1 MKINNNNNNNNKP
14 SELSKDIKLN
24 NKDLSL
30 IYDNM
35 PNIICIIPLFERP
48 FFPPQ
53 SLPMLLDSDY
63 LKSSIEKINQSSLQ
77 VGGFILAKEKEPPVS
92 SNDLFKYG
100 TSFKLHS
107 ESKAGNKVQ
116 IVAEGLM
123 RFKVKKWLTNEA
135 PFIAEVEYIKDNVNK
150 YDPIQ
155 IRAYILAI
163 INSIKKL
170 IPLNA
175 VYNEE
180 LKFFLNKF
188 INAEPSYFAEF
199 AASLTTANRTD
210 LQKVLEANDLI
221 KKLNLV
227 LNLIKQEIQ
236 VVKLQTTLAD
246 EIEEKI
252 DEQQREYFLREQLK
266 IIQEELGIDK
276 QETITDKEHYEKKL
290 EELDIPEDC
299 FETIENELDKMA
311 VLEPGSPEY
320 AVTRN
325 YLDTITGLPWG
336 VYSKDKVNIRNARK
350 VLNNEHEG
358 LEDIKERILEFIAV
372 GSLKGEISGS
382 IILLVGPPGVGK
394 TSIGKS
400 IATSLNREFYRFSVG
415 GMKDEAEI
423 KGHRRTYIGAMPGKI
438 IRALVDVGTS
448 NPVIMLDEIDKMCAS
463 YQGDPGAALLE
474 VLDSEQNNDFLDHY
488 LDVRYDLSKI
498 LFICTANTL
507 DTIPQPLLDRMEVLH
522 LAGYI
527 AEEKLAIA
535 KKHLWPR
542 LLKKSGLKSSQ
553 LKITTPTL
561 KRIID
566 DYARGA
572 GVRDLERK
580 LAKITRRAA
589 LKIIQDKKQKINV
602 TISDLPVIF
611 GEAYFPAE
619 MLMYG
624 IGVMTGLAWT
634 AMGGATIT
642 IEVSKVHN
650 NRRGL
655 RITGNLGEVMRE
667 SAEIAFS
674 YVSAKLDNYG
684 GDTKFFDHAFVHI
697 HVPEGAT
704 PKDGPSAGIT
714 IATALLSLANE
725 KEIKRNI
732 AMTGEITLTGHVLAV
747 GGIREKIIA
756 ARRNRIKEVILP
768 ECCRSDIEELPK
780 YLLDDLK
787 IHFVEHFDDI
797 YHLLFCK

>member
-1 MKINNNNNNNNKP
+1 MAADTDISNSNK
-14 SELSKDIKLN
+14 SLSVP
-24 NKDLSL
+24 
-30 IYDNM
+30 YDNL
-35 PNIICIIPLFERP
+35 PDTLCIIPLFERP

-53 SLPMLLDSDY
+53 TLPILLDSEY
-63 LKSSIEKINQSSLQ
+63 LKSSIDKINRSDLQ
-77 VGGFILAKEKEPPVS
+77 IGGFILSKNNDEPSDTEDLNQFGTCFKMHS
-92 SNDLFKYG
+92 STKTG
-100 TSFKLHS
+100 GKI
-107 ESKAGNKVQ
+107 Q
-116 IVAEGLM
+116 IVAEGIR
-123 RFKVKKWLTNEA
+123 RFKIKKWLSDET
-135 PFIAEVEYIKDNVNK
+135 PFMAEVEYIHDDIKK

-155 IRAYILAI
+155 VRAYILAI
-163 INSIKKL
+163 INTIKKL

-199 AASLTTANRTD
+199 AASLTTAPKEE
-210 LQKVLEANDLI
+210 LQKILEHKNLLEKLKNVLD
-221 KKLNLV
+221 
-227 LNLIKQEIQ
+227 LIKQEIE
-236 VVKLQTTLAD
+236 VVKIQTKLTKQV
-246 EIEEKI
+246 EENI
-252 DEQQREYFLREQLK
+252 NAEQREVILREQLK
-266 IIQEELGIDK
+266 IIQEELGITKD
-276 QETITDKEHYEKKL
+276 EPISDREHYEKRI
-290 EELDIPEDC
+290 EALDIPKEYL
-299 FETIENELDKMA
+299 ETIHDELEKLS
-311 VLEPGSPEY
+311 VIEPGSPEY
-320 AVTRN
+320 AVTRSF
-325 YLDTITGLPWG
+325 LDTVTGLPWG
-336 VYSKDKVNIRNARK
+336 IFSKDKVNIRNARK
-350 VLNNEHEG
+350 ILNDEHEG
-358 LEDIKERILEFIAV
+358 LDDIKERILEFIAI

-400 IATSLNREFYRFSVG
+400 IANSLGRQFYRFSVG

-438 IRALVDVGTS
+438 IRALSESGTS
-448 NPVIMLDEIDKMCAS
+448 NPVIMLDEIDKMCTS

-474 VLDSEQNNDFLDHY
+474 VLDPEQNKDFLDHY
-488 LDVRYDLSKI
+488 LDIRYDLSKI
-498 LFICTANTL
+498 LFVCTANTL

-527 AEEKLAIA
+527 TEEKLAIA

-542 LLKKSGLKSSQ
+542 LLKRAGLKSSQ
-553 LKITTPTL
+553 LKLTDASL
-561 KRIID
+561 KKIIE

-580 LAKITRRAA
+580 LSKLTRRAA
-589 LKIIQDKKQKINV
+589 LKIVQDKKHKIS
-602 TISDLPVIF
+602 ISVKDIINIF
-611 GEAYFPAE
+611 GEPYFPPE

-624 IGVMTGLAWT
+624 VGVMTGLAWT

-674 YVSAKLDNYG
+674 YISAKLEDYG
-684 GDTKFFDHAFVHI
+684 GDNKFFDHAFVHI

-714 IATALLSLANE
+714 IASALLSLARGI
-725 KEIKRNI
+725 KVKRNI

-747 GGIREKIIA
+747 GGIREKVIA
-756 ARRNRIKEVILP
+756 SRRNKIKEIIIP
-768 ECCRSDIEELPK
+768 DTCTADIDELPK
-780 YLLDDLK
+780 YLLEGLT
-787 IHFVEHFDDI
+787 IHYVHHFDDV
-797 YHLLFCK
+797 YHILFED